1 MVPTGTGRGPRARG
15 GGGTGLVIAGA
26 GARGAYEMGALSVL
40 VPWLRGR
47 GEQPRVVVG
56 TSAGAMNAVLVASML
71 TAPDPDEAADAALS
85 VWRGIGA
92 RSVFRPLALT
102 APVSALRYLAG
113 VLGVDGGVE
122 SLLDP
127 APLRRVLETYEHWD
141 TLHAA
146 VADGALGAVAVVT
159 TAMSAARTEV
169 FVEAVP
175 GLPLPADDRDRGVV
189 HTRARLGPDHV
200 MASAAIPVAFPPV
213 RIGDGWYLDGGVR
226 LNAPVRPALHLGADR
241 LLVVATHPLEQDTDP
256 APSDED
262 GGGAPDVFTAGGTV
276 LASALVDRMVE
287 DVRALARVND
297 LLAAGARH
305 DSYRPV
311 PFVFCGPSR
320 GDAIARAAADVLAS
334 RYEGVNGLLSLLD
347 ADYAVLNRLVGGSS
361 RTHAEML
368 SFLLFEPDFLERI
381 VELGRSDARRVV
393 DDAGDDPWGQR
404 T

>member
-1 MVPTGTGRGPRARG
+1 MAAGGVQAGGRAT
-15 GGGTGLVIAGA
+15 TGLVIAGA

-47 GEQPRVVVG
+47 GEAPRVVVG

-71 TAPDPDEAADAALS
+71 TRPDAEEAAQAALA

-141 TLHAA
+141 DVHAA
-146 VADGALGAVAVVT
+146 VAGGGLDAVAVVT

-169 FVEAVP
+169 FVEARP

-189 HTRARLGPDHV
+189 HTAARLGPDHV
-200 MASAAIPVAFPPV
+200 MASAAIPVAFPAV
-213 RIGDGWYLDGGVR
+213 RIDDGWYLDGGVR
-226 LNAPVRPALHLGADR
+226 LNAPIRPALRLGADR
-241 LLVVATHPLEQDTDP
+241 LVVVATHPLAQDTDP
-256 APSDED
+256 TPAADEAD
-262 GGGAPDVFTAGGTV
+262 GGAPDVFTAGGTV
-276 LASALVDRMVE
+276 LAAALVDRMVE

-305 DSYRPV
+305 DRYRHV

-320 GDAIARAAADVLAS
+320 GDAIARAAADVLGS
-334 RYEGVNGLLSLLD
+334 RYEGVNVLSLFD

-361 RTHAEML
+361 RTHAELL

-393 DDAGDDPWGQR
+393 DDAGDEPWS
-404 T
+404 